1 MIDARSSSGSN
12 GEPMSTYLD
21 GRPVQ
26 PPSFLRFLVF
36 GIAAIL
42 GSSVL
47 SVRLFA
53 LQVGSDGHF
62 SVLAQANRTVQQP
75 IPSIR
80 GLIYDRHGVPLVT
93 NVVSYSV
100 RIRPADLPESRRQ
113 SVVEMLARI
122 VGLDPTDINLA
133 IDSNPGSRFDLVRV
147 ASDVDPNV
155 ASFIAE
161 SSSDLPGVQI
171 VVDTARAYN
180 LGPLVSQ
187 LIGYTGPVN
196 AQEIASLRQ
205 QGYQPDDLIG
215 RAGLEASYEAQLRG
229 TYGIET
235 VERDAT
241 GRPLQVLQVD
251 QGAVMGNSLQLSIDV
266 NEQRYAQQALQW
278 GMRTAGLKGG
288 VVIVMNPQTGEILA
302 MVSLPTYDDNQF
314 AQGITGKQ
322 YKALLSN
329 KLKPLLNHAISEQY
343 PPGSTYKLVT
353 GSAGLA
359 DHKITASVPIQTFGS
374 ITVGG
379 ATFYDWNKRGFG
391 LCNLYCGFGHSS
403 DTYFYQVA
411 ARVGIDRLGYWS
423 KEYGFGAKTGIDL
436 PSEAPGT
443 VPTNAWKLDALGS
456 PIYPGETFLAG
467 IGQGYD
473 AVTPLQLLNAYCAL
487 ANGGTVY
494 QPRIVHDIVAPDG
507 TVVQAF
513 KPVVDHKLNLSPAIL
528 RTMRYAARNVVVL
541 RHTYNLVD
549 LPIIVAGKSGTA
561 QFGIPDANGLLPF
574 HSWFA
579 AFVPKNPYLSPSD
592 PQGFKAAE
600 RTDSQLAVLAFA
612 YDSQTKGNAATEIV
626 KAFLQY
632 HFHIK
637 KNYLLPE
644 LLQRGNPYVLN

>member
-1 MIDARSSSGSN
+1 MN
-12 GEPMSTYLD
+12 TYLD
-21 GRPVQ
+21 GRPVD
-26 PPSFLRFLVF
+26 PRSFLRFLAF
-36 GIAAIL
+36 GLAMIVGA
-42 GSSVL
+42 SVL

-62 SVLAQANRTVQQP
+62 SALAQSNRTVQQP
-75 IPSIR
+75 IPSTR
-80 GLIYDRHGVPLVT
+80 GLIYDRNGVPLVT
-93 NVVSYSV
+93 NVASYSV

-113 SVVEMLARI
+113 SVVDMLARL
-122 VGLDPTDINLA
+122 VGLDPTDINVA

-147 ASDVDPNV
+147 ASDVDPDV

-171 VVDTARAYN
+171 VVDTRRAYN

-187 LIGYTGPVN
+187 VIGYTGPVN
-196 AQEIASLRQ
+196 AQEIANLRQ
-205 QGYQPDDLIG
+205 AGYQPDDLIG
-215 RAGLEASYEAQLRG
+215 RQGLEAAYEAQLRG
-229 TYGIET
+229 TYGLET
-235 VERDAT
+235 VERDAS
-241 GRPLQVLQVD
+241 GRRLQVLQVD
-251 QGAVMGNSLQLSIDV
+251 QQAVAGDSLRLSIDV

-322 YKALLSN
+322 YTALLSN

-359 DHKITASVPIQTFGS
+359 DHKITATSPIQTFGS
-374 ITVGG
+374 IRLGG
-379 ATFYDWNKRGFG
+379 AVFHDWNNAGFG
-391 LCNLYCGFGHSS
+391 MCNLYCGFGHSS

-423 KEYGFGAKTGIDL
+423 KDYGFGAKTGVDL
-436 PSEAPGT
+436 PSEASGT
-443 VPTNAWKLDALGS
+443 VPTNAWKLDALGE

-473 AVTPLQLLNAYCAL
+473 AVTPLQLLNAYCSL
-487 ANGGTVY
+487 ANGGTLY
-494 QPRIVHDIVAPDG
+494 EPRIVHDIVGPDG
-507 TVVQAF
+507 QVVQTF
-513 KPVVDHKLNLSPAIL
+513 KPVVDHQLKLSPAVL
-528 RTMRYAARNVVVL
+528 KTMRHAARNVVVV

-549 LPIIVAGKSGTA
+549 MPIIVAGKSGTA
-561 QFGIPDANGLLPF
+561 QFGLPDSRGVLPY

-579 AFVPKNPYLSPSD
+579 AFIPKNPYLSASD

-637 KNYLLPE
+637 KDYLLPNN
-644 LLQRGNPYVLN
+644 LRRGNFYVIN